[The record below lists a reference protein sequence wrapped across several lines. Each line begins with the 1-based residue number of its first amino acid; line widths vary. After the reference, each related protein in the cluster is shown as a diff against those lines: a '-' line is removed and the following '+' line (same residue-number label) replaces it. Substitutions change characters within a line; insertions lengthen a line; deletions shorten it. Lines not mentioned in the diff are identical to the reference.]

1 LTIARPAVYSGDLR
15 TGLLDDPGGARAKA
29 FFRIQAMYAVI
40 KTGGKQYRVAK
51 DDVII
56 VERLAGEAGDKIE
69 IDQVLLL
76 DDGKGPTL
84 GTPLV
89 DGARVAAT
97 VLDQSRGDKIIVFK
111 KKRRKNYRR
120 TMGHRQDLT
129 VLRITDILAKG
140 KKATRSR
147 AKAKADD
154 EAPEAE
160 AAEAVAEEVAATE
173 TPEASEEAAKPAPR
187 KSASRAKK
195 AEADAPADAEP
206 EAEEAA
212 PKRKRAAKPKAAA
225 EDTQDDAAGDAGDAE
240 EKS

>member
-1 LTIARPAVYSGDLR
+1 MFD
-15 TGLLDDPGGARAKA
+15 
-29 FFRIQAMYAVI
+29 MYAVI

-51 DDVII
+51 DDVIV
-56 VERLAGEAGDKIE
+56 VERLVGTAGDKIE
-69 IDQVLLL
+69 LDQVLML

-89 DGARVAAT
+89 EGACVAAT

-140 KKATRSR
+140 KKAKATR
-147 AKAKADD
+147 AKAKAKDD
-154 EAPEAE
+154 APVAE
-160 AAEAVAEEVAATE
+160 AADAPAAEEA
-173 TPEASEEAAKPAPR
+173 PKPAAR
-187 KSASRAKK
+187 KRAPRAKK
-195 AEADAPADAEP
+195 AEADASTKETTK
-206 EAEEAA
+206 EAA
-212 PKRKRAAKPKAAA
+212 PKPKRKRATEPKAA
-225 EDTQDDAAGDAGDAE
+225 EDDTGKPE

>member
-1 LTIARPAVYSGDLR
+1 M
-15 TGLLDDPGGARAKA
+15 
-29 FFRIQAMYAVI
+29 FAMYAVI

-51 DDVII
+51 DDVIV
-56 VERLAGEAGDKIE
+56 VERLAGAAGDKIE
-69 IDQVLLL
+69 LDQVLML

-97 VLDQSRGDKIIVFK
+97 VMDQSRGEKIIVFK

-140 KKATRSR
+140 GKAKTTR
-147 AKAKADD
+147 AKAKAEDD
-154 EAPEAE
+154 APAE
-160 AAEAVAEEVAATE
+160 AAAEAADAAAEEATTAPDAPAA
-173 TPEASEEAAKPAPR
+173 EAAPKPAPR
-187 KSASRAKK
+187 KRATRAKK
-195 AEADAPADAEP
+195 DDADAPAPDKE
-206 EAEEAA
+206 EAKEAA
-212 PKRKRAAKPKAAA
+212 PKRKRAAKPKTDEPDAA
-225 EDTQDDAAGDAGDAE
+225 ESDDAE